1 MMVDMD
7 SSSLYVDQVGWL
19 MVWELAATWHWFC
32 IYQMKKGDL
41 TKITHKID
49 TGIIIIVIITTKSMY
64 NREKRDNSRPSGRL

>member
-1 MMVDMD
+1 
-7 SSSLYVDQVGWL
+7 
-19 MVWELAATWHWFC
+19 
-32 IYQMKKGDL
+32 MKKGDL